1 MSSNNINHA
10 KISDIKDTNPI
21 KLEVSSKDK
30 KHQKQDE
37 IYHLINTGN
46 NKKKLSLKTKILVT
60 CELSFLILTF
70 ILVFRK
76 AMVFLLKKNTKE
88 IDEISITPKKKQ
100 SLRAPSDLLNICIC
114 TFVRNQNL
122 YIKEFIDF
130 YQKIGVNKIFLYDNN
145 DENGEKFNDLL
156 KEYIDNNTVSII
168 NWRGKNNENEKMMDD
183 CYKNNY
189 NKYDWLI
196 FYSIDE
202 YIHIKDYYDIKSFLS
217 EQKFDNCECIYLNW
231 LFHTDNNKLNYDNN
245 TLQSRFPI
253 TELQSIKND
262 SYIKHF
268 VKPIMKGHGL
278 LFDITNLYKLSD
290 NIKGCDGNGNKVIF
304 NGNEIKENDLEN
316 NYIDYYWCKS
326 TEEFI
331 KRLNDINNEIL
342 KNESIYQYFSLNEIN
357 EEKINYIENQTNIN
371 LTEFRKYLK
380 IKTDV

>member
-10 KISDIKDTNPI
+10 KISDIKETNPI
-21 KLEVSSKDK
+21 KFEISSKDK
-30 KHQKQDE
+30 KPQKQDE
-37 IYHLINTGN
+37 IYHLINSDN
-46 NKKKLSLKTKILVT
+46 NKQKLSLKTKILVT

-76 AMVFLLKKNTKE
+76 AMVFLLKKSTKE

-100 SLRAPSDLLNICIC
+100 VFKSSSDLLNICLC

-122 YIKEFIDF
+122 YIKEFIEF
-130 YQKIGVNKIFLYDNN
+130 YQRIGVNKIFLYDNN

-168 NWRGKNNENEKMMDD
+168 NWRGKNNANEKMMND
-183 CYKNNY
+183 CYKKNY

-196 FYSIDE
+196 FFSIDE
-202 YIHIKDYYDIKSFLS
+202 YIHIKDYNDIKSFLS

-231 LFHTDNNKLNYDNN
+231 LFHTDNNMINYDNN
-245 TLQSRFPI
+245 TLQSI
-253 TELQSIKND
+253 NND

-290 NIKGCDGNGNKVIF
+290 NLKGCDGNGNKVIF
-304 NGNEIKENDLEN
+304 NGNEIKENDFVN

-331 KRLNDINNEIL
+331 KKLNDINNEKL
-342 KNESIYQYFSLNEIN
+342 KNETIYQYFSLNEIR
-357 EEKINYIENQTNIN
+357 EEKINYIEYKTNIN
-371 LTEFRKYLK
+371 LSEFRKCLN